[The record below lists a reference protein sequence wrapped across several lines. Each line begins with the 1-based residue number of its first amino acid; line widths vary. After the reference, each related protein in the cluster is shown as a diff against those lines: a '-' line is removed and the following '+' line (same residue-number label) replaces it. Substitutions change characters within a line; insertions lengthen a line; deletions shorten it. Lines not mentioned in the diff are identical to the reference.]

1 MTLIHAVAHPGSSD
15 DADGDGLLPT
25 LIALHGY
32 GANAQDLLGLS
43 PYLAGGRLLM
53 ICPQAPLQIE
63 PNFHGFNWHAFS
75 GPDGRGS
82 PEVVEAAN
90 AMVSEFVDFALEA
103 YPVRR
108 DRVALLGFSQG
119 GGMAYRAGFHEPQRY
134 AGLAALSTGLPDDVF
149 ADGEAPGAAV
159 RALPLLVQHGASDAS
174 VERRPRT
181 CLPRPP
187 RGARA
192 GARLSRVP
200 DGARGWART
209 ARGTSRSGWS
219 GCWASGTEGRRMTN
233 AMPDRG

>member
-119 GGMAYRAGFHEPQRY
+119 GGMAYRAGFSEPERY
-134 AGLAALSTGLPDDVF
+134 VGLAALSTSLPDDVF
-149 ADGEAPGAAV
+149 ADGEVPGDAV

-174 VERRPRT
+174 V
-181 CLPRPP
+181 
-187 RGARA
+187 
-192 GARLSRVP
+192 SV
-200 DGARGWART
+200 
-209 ARGTSRSGWS
+209 
-219 GCWASGTEGRRMTN
+219 
-233 AMPDRG
+233 DRGRASRDRLAALGLQPDYREYPMAHEVGAHSARDLSQWLERVLGLDD

>member
-103 YPVRR
+103 YPVSRE
-108 DRVALLGFSQG
+108 RVALLGFSQG

-134 AGLAALSTGLPDDVF
+134 AGLAALSTSLPDDVF
-149 ADGEAPGAAV
+149 AEGEAPGEAV

-174 VERRPRT
+174 IGVERGRASRDRLAALGLEPDYREY
-181 CLPRPP
+181 PMAHEV
-187 RGARA
+187 GAHS
-192 GARLSRVP
+192 ARDLSQWLERVLRL
-200 DGARGWART
+200 G
-209 ARGTSRSGWS
+209 S
-219 GCWASGTEGRRMTN
+219 
-233 AMPDRG
+233 

>member
-1 MTLIHAVAHPGSSD
+1 MTLIHAVAHPGLTD

-119 GGMAYRAGFHEPQRY
+119 GGMAYRAGFHEPERY
-134 AGLAALSTGLPDDVF
+134 AGLAALSTSLPDDVF
-149 ADGEAPGAAV
+149 AEGEAPGEAV

-174 VERRPRT
+174 IGVERGRASRDRLAALGLEPDYREY
-181 CLPRPP
+181 PMAHEV
-187 RGARA
+187 GAHS
-192 GARLSRVP
+192 ARDLSQWLERVL
-200 DGARGWART
+200 GLA
-209 ARGTSRSGWS
+209 
-219 GCWASGTEGRRMTN
+219 N
-233 AMPDRG
+233 

>member
-1 MTLIHAVAHPGSSD
+1 MTLIHAVAHPGSSE

-90 AMVSEFVDFALEA
+90 TMVSEFVDFALDA

-134 AGLAALSTGLPDDVF
+134 AGLAALSTSLPDDVF
-149 ADGEAPGAAV
+149 AEGEAPGEAV

-174 VERRPRT
+174 IGVERGRASRDRLAALGLEPDYREY
-181 CLPRPP
+181 PMAHEV
-187 RGARA
+187 GAHS
-192 GARLSRVP
+192 ARDLSQWLERVL
-200 DGARGWART
+200 GLG
-209 ARGTSRSGWS
+209 S
-219 GCWASGTEGRRMTN
+219 
-233 AMPDRG
+233 